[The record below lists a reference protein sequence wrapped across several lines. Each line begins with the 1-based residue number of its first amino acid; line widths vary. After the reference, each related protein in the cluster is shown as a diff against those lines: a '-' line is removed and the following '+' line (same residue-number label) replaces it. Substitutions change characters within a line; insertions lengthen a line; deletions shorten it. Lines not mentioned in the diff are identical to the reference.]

1 MSWWQRV
8 RQAFVKP
15 SSASSLKKNA
25 SENLSFLQKK
35 YGDLAKDKGEDLR
48 KTLTKSVSDYGKRA
62 KDAPQRLKVRSAV
75 LGRQARARAE
85 EATSSLGK
93 QLGDS
98 ARALPSK
105 TVENGSLRPAPT
117 MPTVNTRRKLNDFAA
132 LSKFS
137 GINIKVATKA
147 AQDAKAAGA
156 EAAQNAAS
164 AGAKAATDAGRRA
177 TNKARDA
184 IPKFGAYAN
193 DTGRRIAYV
202 IFGAAFLYGLGSAL
216 PGVVARY
223 YTEKDKGRR
232 RDEERGGGDGGAESL
247 SPSGAGEARG
257 ELGRES
263 VLLGMVEQWLR
274 DR

>member
-1 MSWWQRV
+1 M
-8 RQAFVKP
+8 
-15 SSASSLKKNA
+15 
-25 SENLSFLQKK
+25 
-35 YGDLAKDKGEDLR
+35 
-48 KTLTKSVSDYGKRA
+48 
-62 KDAPQRLKVRSAV
+62 
-75 LGRQARARAE
+75 
-85 EATSSLGK
+85 
-93 QLGDS
+93 
-98 ARALPSK
+98 
-105 TVENGSLRPAPT
+105 
-117 MPTVNTRRKLNDFAA
+117 
-132 LSKFS
+132 
-137 GINIKVATKA
+137 ATKA

-184 IPKFGAYAN
+184 MPKFGAYAN

-216 PGVVARY
+216 PGAVARY

-232 RDEERGGGDGGAESL
+232 RDEERGGGGGGAESL
-247 SPSGAGEARG
+247 SPSRAGEARG